1 MEKKS
6 LAMAELWCEMVIVVL
21 GIVYLSCG
29 TSGSSGKTS
38 SFVRSQWPSEDI
50 PLDNQ
55 VFAVPKGLNAPQQV
69 RLSASLIFACS

>member
-1 MEKKS
+1 MS

-21 GIVYLSCG
+21 GIVFLSCG
-29 TSGSSGKTS
+29 SSASSGKTS

-55 VFAVPKGLNAPQQV
+55 VFEVPKARNAPQQV
-69 RLSASLIFACS
+69 CLFALLVFACS